1 MRLRSNKDETSKGAT
16 NEASKS
22 SNRTKQ
28 LKITSTHN
36 KESDKVNIANN
47 NLPVIAGVEIT
58 TDAEGRFNLNALHKA
73 SGTGSNKAPNQWLRT
88 KQAQELID
96 ELGSNP
102 LKDNQAA
109 NMRLGRKVIES
120 VHGGTSPGTFAHELL
135 AVSYAGWISPSFQL
149 QVNQTFIDYRSGK
162 LVDQV
167 QVQIPQSLPEA
178 LRLAADLAEQKAEL
192 EHKVEEMKPDV
203 AALERIAK
211 SDGSMCVTD
220 AAKQLQVKPKSLF
233 DLMSH
238 NKWIYRRMGT
248 SWVGYQEKIQQRLI
262 EHKVTVVI
270 KPDGEEKTVSQVRIT
285 PKGISKLAKML
296 SVDKAA

>member
-1 MRLRSNKDETSKGAT
+1 M
-16 NEASKS
+16 
-22 SNRTKQ
+22 
-28 LKITSTHN
+28 
-36 KESDKVNIANN
+36 NIANN

-58 TDAEGRFNLNALHKA
+58 TDSEGRFNLNALHKA
-73 SGTGSNKAPNQWLRT
+73 SGGENAKRPSLWLNNKQV
-88 KQAQELID
+88 QELID
-96 ELGSNP
+96 ELSKNSC
-102 LKDNQAA
+102 
-109 NMRLGRKVIES
+109 LGQEVIKS
-120 VHGGTSPGTFAHELL
+120 VRGGTTPGTFAHELL

-248 SWVGYQEKIQQRLI
+248 PSLGLA
-262 EHKVTVVI
+262 I
-270 KPDGEEKTVSQVRIT
+270 KKKSSRG
-285 PKGISKLAKML
+285 
-296 SVDKAA
+296 

>member
-1 MRLRSNKDETSKGAT
+1 MKILAPATQAVTMSSREIAELTGKEHKHVVRDIEKMLTDLEIYSPDLDFNDFKGF
-16 NEASKS
+16 SI
-22 SNRTKQ
+22 NRGTYK
-28 LKITSTHN
+28 
-36 KESDKVNIANN
+36 
-47 NLPVIAGVEIT
+47 
-58 TDAEGRFNLNALHKA
+58 GRD
-73 SGTGSNKAPNQWLRT
+73 
-88 KQAQELID
+88 I
-96 ELGSNP
+96 
-102 LKDNQAA
+102 
-109 NMRLGRKVIES
+109 IES
-120 VHGGTSPGTFAHELL
+120 IDLDQDLTMTLVMGYKVQLRHKVAKRWRELETGI
-135 AVSYAGWISPSFQL
+135 AQP
-149 QVNQTFIDYRSGK
+149 
-162 LVDQV
+162 
-167 QVQIPQSLPEA
+167 QIPQSLPEA

-248 SWVGYQEKIQQRLI
+248 PWVGYQEKIQQRLI

-296 SVDKAA
+296 SVKEAA

>member
-1 MRLRSNKDETSKGAT
+1 M
-16 NEASKS
+16 
-22 SNRTKQ
+22 
-28 LKITSTHN
+28 
-36 KESDKVNIANN
+36 NIANN

-58 TDAEGRFNLNALHKA
+58 TDSEGRFNLNALHKA
-73 SGTGSNKAPNQWLRT
+73 SGGENAKRPSLWLNNKQV
-88 KQAQELID
+88 QELID
-96 ELGSNP
+96 ELSKNSC
-102 LKDNQAA
+102 
-109 NMRLGRKVIES
+109 LGQEVIKS
-120 VHGGTSPGTFAHELL
+120 VRGGTTPGTFAHELL

-248 SWVGYQEKIQQRLI
+248 PWVGYQEKIQQRLI

-285 PKGISKLAKML
+285 PKGISKLAKIL

>member
-1 MRLRSNKDETSKGAT
+1 MNNVANK
-16 NEASKS
+16 
-22 SNRTKQ
+22 
-28 LKITSTHN
+28 
-36 KESDKVNIANN
+36 

-58 TDAEGRFNLNALHKA
+58 TDSEGRFNLNALHKA
-73 SGTGSNKAPNQWLRT
+73 SGGKDAKRPKTWLET
-88 KQAQELID
+88 KQAQELVD
-96 ELGSNP
+96 ELRQNSALGQEV
-102 LKDNQAA
+102 LKVQ
-109 NMRLGRKVIES
+109 K
-120 VHGGTSPGTFAHELL
+120 GGINPGTFAHELL

-167 QVQIPQSLPEA
+167 QMQIPQSLPEA

-220 AAKQLQVKPKSLF
+220 TAKQLQVRPKVLF
-233 DLMSH
+233 DILKENH
-238 NKWIYRRMGT
+238 WIYRRIG
-248 SWVGYQEKIQQRLI
+248 SDVWIGYQDKIQTGYL
-262 EHKVTVVI
+262 EHKVTVVMRN
-270 KPDGEEKTVSQVRIT
+270 DGSEKTITQVRIT

-296 SVDKAA
+296 SVKEAA

>member
-1 MRLRSNKDETSKGAT
+1 MKILAPATQAVTMSSREIAELTSKQHHHVVRDIEKMLSELGF
-16 NEASKS
+16 NYPEMDDFDSKEFFVKHK
-22 SNRTKQ
+22 NYK
-28 LKITSTHN
+28 
-36 KESDKVNIANN
+36 
-47 NLPVIAGVEIT
+47 
-58 TDAEGRFNLNALHKA
+58 GRNV
-73 SGTGSNKAPNQWLRT
+73 
-88 KQAQELID
+88 ID
-96 ELGSNP
+96 EIGLDQDLTMTLMTGYSVP
-102 LKDNQAA
+102 L
-109 NMRLGRKVIES
+109 RHKVS
-120 VHGGTSPGTFAHELL
+120 KRWRELETGV
-135 AVSYAGWISPSFQL
+135 AQP
-149 QVNQTFIDYRSGK
+149 
-162 LVDQV
+162 
-167 QVQIPQSLPEA
+167 QIPQSLPEA

-248 SWVGYQEKIQQRLI
+248 PWVGYQEKIQQRLI

-296 SVDKAA
+296 SVKEAA